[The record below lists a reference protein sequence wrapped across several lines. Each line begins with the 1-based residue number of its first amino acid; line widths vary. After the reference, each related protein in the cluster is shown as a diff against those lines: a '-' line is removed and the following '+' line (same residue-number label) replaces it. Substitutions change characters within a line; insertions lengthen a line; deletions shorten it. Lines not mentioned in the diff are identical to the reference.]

1 MAASSTT
8 KEQRLQL
15 ISECRSSG
23 MSDHQWCTMHGIKPG
38 TFYNWVKRFRK
49 EGVYEMP
56 SRTKAENYVP
66 CKRQDVVEVT
76 PYTFK
81 DNTGEA
87 LCERNTESEQTVLSL
102 CMGDISLKVSNDVN
116 PELLAFAIKALRGAV

>member
-15 ISECRSSG
+15 ISECRNSG
-23 MSDHQWCTMHGIKPG
+23 MSDHQWCTMHGINPG

-56 SRTKAENYVP
+56 SRTKAESYVP
-66 CKRQDVVEVT
+66 CESQDVVEVT

-81 DNTGEA
+81 DTPHET
-87 LCERNTESEQTVLSL
+87 LCEPKGKPDSAVLSL
-102 CMGDISLKVSNDVN
+102 CVGDISLKVSNDVN